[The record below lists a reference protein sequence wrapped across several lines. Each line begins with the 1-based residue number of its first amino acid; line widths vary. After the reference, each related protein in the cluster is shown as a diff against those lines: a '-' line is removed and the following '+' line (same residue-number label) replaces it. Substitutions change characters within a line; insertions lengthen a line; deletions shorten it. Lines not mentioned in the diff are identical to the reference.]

1 MNGQNNEGSK
11 LSRFFGGGTSKKRQ
25 RLVMATS
32 SGRVLICGDEK
43 KAKFEIP
50 LADEGTTWK
59 KLQDPKGLSY
69 WVIETV
75 SLNFQSNLD
84 KLTHSQRDKHFTFED
99 PKASSSDSSTT
110 SASADDW
117 IEQLE
122 KAREMAMPQGVTG
135 TDPGDESWRDL
146 RPSNASSSANTL
158 DRGAE
163 RRANAAEGS
172 AGSSRH
178 TLQKFPASG
187 NGEETRGFKRFS
199 RRASKS
205 GLAAVF

>member
-1 MNGQNNEGSK
+1 M
-11 LSRFFGGGTSKKRQ
+11 
-25 RLVMATS
+25 
-32 SGRVLICGDEK
+32 
-43 KAKFEIP
+43 
-50 LADEGTTWK
+50 
-59 KLQDPKGLSY
+59 
-69 WVIETV
+69 
-75 SLNFQSNLD
+75 
-84 KLTHSQRDKHFTFED
+84 LTHSQRDKHFIFED

-122 KAREMAMPQGVTG
+122 KSQEMAISQGATG
-135 TDPGDESWRDL
+135 TDPGDDWRDL
-146 RPSNASSSANTL
+146 RPSNTSSSANTL

-172 AGSSRH
+172 AASSRH
-178 TLQKFPASG
+178 TLQKFPSTG
-187 NGEETRGFKRFS
+187 NGEESRGFKRFS